1 MTVAV
6 SAPYPQR
13 DLPEGSWFGDRDRK
27 FCSGQCCWSTV
38 LHEKL
43 IAVHLVKKF
52 AFLSGTLQFMTEFT
66 ATGRPLYLPLN
77 LLGPPSHRRILF
89 LL

>member
-27 FCSGQCCWSTV
+27 FCSGQFCWSTV
-38 LHEKL
+38 LRENL
-43 IAVHLVKKF
+43 IVAHLVEEIR
-52 AFLSGTLQFMTEFT
+52 LSFGNLTIYDRDHSNRPT
-66 ATGRPLYLPLN
+66 AEPA
-77 LLGPPSHRRILF
+77 GPPLTPSYPF
-89 LL
+89 FFF